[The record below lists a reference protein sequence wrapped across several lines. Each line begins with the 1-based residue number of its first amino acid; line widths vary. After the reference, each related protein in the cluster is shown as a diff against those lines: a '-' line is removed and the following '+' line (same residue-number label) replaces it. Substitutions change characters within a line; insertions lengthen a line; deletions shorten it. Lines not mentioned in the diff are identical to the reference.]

1 MFVHLFMIILGFF
14 LLIYG
19 ADLLVKGASG
29 IAKKFHIS
37 EIVIGLTIVSLG
49 TSLPE
54 LMITLVSSSEQTHEL
69 VIGNVIGSNLC
80 NLLLILG
87 VLLIIKPFQ
96 FKDST
101 RKVHLPLLLF
111 LNISIL
117 IMAVTSFSK
126 PSFMIT
132 FKEGLFLLVI
142 AFIYLAIPFVQ
153 HLKNNTT
160 SLENVSNSDVS
171 QDTLLKSIIL
181 ILLGGFALKYGGDFV
196 VDYSIHL
203 AHLYNISETMI
214 GLTVVALGTSLPELI
229 TSIVAVAK
237 GNKHIAEGNIF
248 GSCIIN
254 FSLILGFGATI
265 SNLILDKSAIEN
277 LILLLGSTMLIWMSS
292 FYYKNHP
299 LKRAHGLI
307 LLLIFGV
314 YILHLFII

>member
-1 MFVHLFMIILGFF
+1 MFVYFFMIILGFF

-54 LMITLVSSSEQTHEL
+54 LMITLISSAETTHEL

-87 VLLIIKPFQ
+87 ILLVINPIH
-96 FKDST
+96 FKYST

-117 IMAVTSFSK
+117 IMAITSFNK
-126 PSFMIT
+126 PSFMLT
-132 FKEGLFLLVI
+132 VKEGIFLLVI

-153 HLKNNTT
+153 HLKNSGISAENT
-160 SLENVSNSDVS
+160 SSSNASK
-171 QDTLLKSIIL
+171 DTLLKSFIF

-203 AHLYNISETMI
+203 AHLFQISETMI
-214 GLTVVALGTSLPELI
+214 GLTVVALGTSLPELV
-229 TSIVAVAK
+229 TSIVAITK

-265 SNLILDKSAIEN
+265 SNIMLDKSAIEN
-277 LILLLGSTMLIWMSS
+277 LVLLLGSTLLIWVSS
-292 FYYKNHP
+292 FYYRNHP
-299 LKRAHGLI
+299 LKRAHSLV

-314 YILHLFII
+314 YVLHLFTM